1 MIICFK
7 KTVKTVISDTYYNL
21 NILLN
26 SNKQYIHVL
35 MNRLLKYTGIVG
47 DIDNSPCALAMW
59 PMESFILLGGNSYFR
74 EVYCNLHLQG
84 TNRPG
89 YL

>member
-1 MIICFK
+1 M
-7 KTVKTVISDTYYNL
+7 SDNYLNL

-35 MNRLLKYTGIVG
+35 MNYFLKYTGLVG
-47 DIDNSPCALAMW
+47 NIDNSPCTLVMW
-59 PMESFILLGGNSYFR
+59 LMESFILLDGNIYFR

-84 TNRPG
+84 TNRLS